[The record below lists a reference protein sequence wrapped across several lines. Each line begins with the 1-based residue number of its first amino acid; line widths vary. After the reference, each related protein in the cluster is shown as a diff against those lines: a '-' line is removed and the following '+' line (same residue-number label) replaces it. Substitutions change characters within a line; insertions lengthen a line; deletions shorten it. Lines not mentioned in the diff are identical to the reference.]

1 MVASLAITQV
11 RLKDRRSPT
20 EVSPVPP
27 GLLFGRRLSD
37 PGLRLEAESR
47 SSEPSLLFEVYLS
60 DFGLQLVRKMCGPLL
75 IATLVLA
82 PSTGVASAKHT
93 YSQAVQQACANDYKR
108 HCGQYGIET
117 EALRLCMDRAGQ
129 RLTKTCVDALVAD
142 GEVSKQEVERRKRS
156 GR

>member
-1 MVASLAITQV
+1 M
-11 RLKDRRSPT
+11 
-20 EVSPVPP
+20 PP
-27 GLLFGRRLSD
+27 GFFLGRRLSD
-37 PGLRLEAESR
+37 PGLRLEAETR

-60 DFGLQLVRKMCGPLL
+60 DFDLRMVTKMCRPLL
-75 IATLVLA
+75 IAILVLA
-82 PSTGVASAKHT
+82 LSTGVASAQHT
-93 YSQAVQQACANDYKR
+93 YSQAVRQACANDYKR